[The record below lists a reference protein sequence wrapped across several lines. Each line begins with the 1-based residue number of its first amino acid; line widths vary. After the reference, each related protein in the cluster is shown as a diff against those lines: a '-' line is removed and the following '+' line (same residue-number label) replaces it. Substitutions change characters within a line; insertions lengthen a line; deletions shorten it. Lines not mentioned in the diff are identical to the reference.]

1 MTRGLDHPRHIIFAY
16 HLTPYLIM
24 KLLIADDNSAVRSSL
39 KLLLAGTFDRIITTA
54 DPRLIPAM
62 LAEGDVDA
70 VLLDMNFDPAGEL
83 DGADGLFWLSR
94 IMEME
99 PHPAVVVITAFGD
112 VALAVE
118 AMKIGA
124 SDFVT
129 KPWDNDDLKAKLRR
143 AIADN
148 RKRRDDRDLLAEAQE
163 LRSAA
168 ATKSRMTLDE
178 LKASHIKEVIDD
190 CGGNLSLAA
199 TRLGINRQTLYNQ
212 LRKQS

>member
-1 MTRGLDHPRHIIFAY
+1 
-16 HLTPYLIM
+16 
-24 KLLIADDNSAVRSSL
+24 
-39 KLLLAGTFDRIITTA
+39 
-54 DPRLIPAM
+54 
-62 LAEGDVDA
+62 
-70 VLLDMNFDPAGEL
+70 
-83 DGADGLFWLSR
+83 
-94 IMEME
+94 MEME

-190 CGGNLSLAA
+190 CGGNLSLGSHLVWAS
-199 TRLGINRQTLYNQ
+199 TGRLSTISSASNHDPFPAQPLSRHRRNRGLLG
-212 LRKQS
+212 LRRMAVHKRWLCPCSCCGS